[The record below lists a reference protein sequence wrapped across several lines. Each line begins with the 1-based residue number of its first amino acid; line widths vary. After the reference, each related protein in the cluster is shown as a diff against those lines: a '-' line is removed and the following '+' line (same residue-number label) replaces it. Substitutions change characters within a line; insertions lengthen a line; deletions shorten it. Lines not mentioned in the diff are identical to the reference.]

1 MNSAENRID
10 PEIEPVFGEA
20 PPSEAAPDAAPAAVP
35 VALVAD
41 ARELRGLEWVFI
53 GGQGLR
59 AGWSV
64 LIAVILYRLFTPVL
78 GTIAVGF
85 FPALASS
92 DFSPAAALFQEL
104 VPLLSMVAAGILLAR
119 IEHRKILDYNL
130 NGPRRPLRFVAG
142 LAGGFAALSVLVG
155 ALAWGGWLHFGPVAL
170 SGAGIFESGALWAAA
185 FLLVGFSEEGSF
197 RCFLQFTLT
206 RGINFWWAL
215 GVIGVVCLD
224 LLLRSTGHAGIV
236 AFLWLSPLPMVRGDG
251 AWGVYAVALLGLVPC
266 LLLHMKKAP
275 GAAFWQAAWVTST
288 LFGLIHLGNGGENFI
303 GIFAAAA
310 IGFVFCVSVRLTG
323 SAWWAIGCHS
333 AWDWAETYFY
343 GTADSGLPA
352 KDHYLTAIPAG
363 NPLMSGG
370 TDGPEGSLLVLGII
384 LLLLVALLAIY
395 GRGKSAALDPP
406 ITQSHAG

>member
-1 MNSAENRID
+1 
-10 PEIEPVFGEA
+10 
-20 PPSEAAPDAAPAAVP
+20 
-35 VALVAD
+35 VAL
-41 ARELRGLEWVFI
+41 F
-53 GGQGLR
+53 
-59 AGWSV
+59 
-64 LIAVILYRLFTPVL
+64 
-78 GTIAVGF
+78 
-85 FPALASS
+85 
-92 DFSPAAALFQEL
+92 
-104 VPLLSMVAAGILLAR
+104 
-119 IEHRKILDYNL
+119 EHRRILDYNL
-130 NGPRRPLRFVAG
+130 TGPRRLPHFLGG
-142 LAGGFAALSVLVG
+142 LAAGFAALSALVG

-197 RCFLQFTLT
+197 RCYLQFTLT

-215 GVIGVVCLD
+215 GTIGAVCGALA
-224 LLLRSTGHAGIV
+224 LTVKGS
-236 AFLWLSPLPMVRGDG
+236 G
-251 AWGVYAVALLGLVPC
+251 AWGVYAAALLGLAPC
-266 LLLHMKKAP
+266 LLLHLRKAP

-288 LFGLIHLGNGGENFI
+288 LFGFIHISNGGENFI

-343 GTADSGLPA
+343 GTADSGVPA

-395 GRGKSAALDPP
+395 GRGGSAASALERR
-406 ITQSHAG
+406 SG